1 MKKIIF
7 LFILCTGLFF
17 SISGI
22 AQPPPPPTNPSA
34 SENKP
39 VGAPAGAPVGNGTLL
54 LISLAGLYA
63 ARKVYTSRKEATN

>member
-7 LFILCTGLFF
+7 LFILSTGLFF

-22 AQPPPPPTNPSA
+22 AQPPPPPSDPRDVGGTGT
-34 SENKP
+34 NKP
-39 VGAPAGAPVGNGTLL
+39 VGAPIGNGTIL
-54 LISLAGLYA
+54 LITLAGLYA

>member
-7 LFILCTGLFF
+7 LFILSTGLFF

-22 AQPPPPPTNPSA
+22 AQPPPPPGNPSEA
-34 SENKP
+34 SPNNKP
-39 VGAPAGAPVGNGTLL
+39 VGAPIGNGTIL
-54 LISLAGLYA
+54 LITLAGLYA